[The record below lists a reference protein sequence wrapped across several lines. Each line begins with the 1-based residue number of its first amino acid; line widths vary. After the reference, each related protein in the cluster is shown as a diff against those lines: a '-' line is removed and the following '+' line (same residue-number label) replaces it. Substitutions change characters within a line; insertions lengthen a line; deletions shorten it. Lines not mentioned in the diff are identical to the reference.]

1 MTKNETK
8 KLLNTIKGYY
18 NTQFFIDEYVID
30 AWSKTMEKYDLEDAE
45 KHIESYLKENPD
57 TPPKPHTFIKGLYT
71 HDEKEMIRNSSF
83 TVECNLCHR
92 WMPLQEYD
100 EHYGKCLDIQYL
112 ISVAKE
118 KGENITRE
126 DLENT
131 RQDIIDRLLQKY
143 EPKVDDDLWNVGC

>member
-18 NTQFFIDEYVID
+18 NNQFFVDEYVID
-30 AWSKTMEKYDLEDAE
+30 AWYQTMQPYDLEDAIE
-45 KHIESYLKENPD
+45 HIQSYLKENPD
-57 TPPKPHTFIKGLYT
+57 TLPKPHTFTKRLYT
-71 HDEKEMIRNSSF
+71 HDEKEMIRNSKF

-92 WMPLQEYD
+92 WMSLEEYD
-100 EHYGKCLDIQYL
+100 NHYGKCLDIQYL

-143 EPKVDDDLWNVGC
+143 EPKVESGVWKPEY

>member
-1 MTKNETK
+1 MDKQEK
-8 KLLNTIKGYY
+8 KAPKVVDY
-18 NTQFFIDEYVID
+18 
-30 AWSKTMEKYDLEDAE
+30 
-45 KHIESYLKENPD
+45 END
-57 TPPKPHTFIKGLYT
+57 RVYCRMCG
-71 HDEKEMIRNSSF
+71 
-83 TVECNLCHR
+83 R
-92 WMPLQEYD
+92 WMKVLEFD

-143 EPKVDDDLWNVGC
+143 EPKADDDLWKLEY

>member
-1 MTKNETK
+1 MDKQEK
-8 KLLNTIKGYY
+8 KAPKVVDY
-18 NTQFFIDEYVID
+18 
-30 AWSKTMEKYDLEDAE
+30 
-45 KHIESYLKENPD
+45 END
-57 TPPKPHTFIKGLYT
+57 RVYCRMCG
-71 HDEKEMIRNSSF
+71 
-83 TVECNLCHR
+83 R
-92 WMPLQEYD
+92 WMKVLEFD

-143 EPKVDDDLWNVGC
+143 EPKVDNELWTPEY

>member
-1 MTKNETK
+1 MDKQEK
-8 KLLNTIKGYY
+8 KAPKVVDY
-18 NTQFFIDEYVID
+18 
-30 AWSKTMEKYDLEDAE
+30 
-45 KHIESYLKENPD
+45 END
-57 TPPKPHTFIKGLYT
+57 RVYCRMCG
-71 HDEKEMIRNSSF
+71 
-83 TVECNLCHR
+83 R
-92 WMPLQEYD
+92 WMKVLEFD

-143 EPKVDDDLWNVGC
+143 EPKKDEDLCKLDY

>member
-1 MTKNETK
+1 MDKQEK
-8 KLLNTIKGYY
+8 KEPKVVDY
-18 NTQFFIDEYVID
+18 
-30 AWSKTMEKYDLEDAE
+30 
-45 KHIESYLKENPD
+45 END
-57 TPPKPHTFIKGLYT
+57 RVYCRMCG
-71 HDEKEMIRNSSF
+71 
-83 TVECNLCHR
+83 R
-92 WMPLQEYD
+92 WMKVLEFD

-143 EPKVDDDLWNVGC
+143 EPKVDKELWKLEY

>member
-1 MTKNETK
+1 MDKQEK
-8 KLLNTIKGYY
+8 KAPKVVDY
-18 NTQFFIDEYVID
+18 
-30 AWSKTMEKYDLEDAE
+30 
-45 KHIESYLKENPD
+45 END
-57 TPPKPHTFIKGLYT
+57 RVYCRMCG
-71 HDEKEMIRNSSF
+71 
-83 TVECNLCHR
+83 R
-92 WMPLQEYD
+92 WMKVLEFD

-143 EPKVDDDLWNVGC
+143 EPKADEDLWKLEY